1 MPKTL
6 GFIQVTLIAS
16 EEEGGYASVCPEL
29 GIASQG
35 QTADEAIASLRDAA
49 VVFLNTIEQLGQC
62 ERVFKERRIKI
73 HPHRPTEFKVRLQQP
88 SQIGSFLVAP
98 ITGPRHKSALVRA

>member
-1 MPKTL
+1 MPETL

-35 QTADEAIASLRDAA
+35 ETADEAIASLRDAA
-49 VVFLNTIEQLGQC
+49 TVFLNTIEQIGQR
-62 ERVFKERRIKI
+62 ERVFKERGIKV
-73 HPHRPTEFKVRLQQP
+73 HAHEPTEFKVKLHQP
-88 SQIGSFLVAP
+88 SQIGSYLVVP
-98 ITGPRHKSALVRA
+98 ITGSRRKSVPVGA